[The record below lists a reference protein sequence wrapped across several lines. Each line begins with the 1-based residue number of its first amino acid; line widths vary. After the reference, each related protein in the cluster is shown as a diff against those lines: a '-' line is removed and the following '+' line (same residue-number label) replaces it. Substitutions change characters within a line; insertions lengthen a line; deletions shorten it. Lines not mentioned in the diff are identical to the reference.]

1 MSIYNPNQATRV
13 FSVTPAPSGQNTSR
27 EVWEGFLN
35 PQIDEINIVDE
46 RTNLLIGTIGGS
58 AYYKFNELPKSFVAQ
73 TIPDSDILGDVIDF
87 NGGTLPQNDF
97 PYIRL
102 SNGNLA
108 YINFNSNSMG
118 SGIFIYDAVDIE
130 TADPINGY
138 WVAYKVSDT
147 DPNRLE
153 KIAELK
159 QTNDYYNNGYEYSYI
174 SDTNENQCKFVN
186 TTFPTIDAD
195 VLSSVVTTLNI
206 TKSGTNYTLTA
217 TQTAFNFG
225 TTLSLYNANAPVPV
239 LPGAATWVYRS
250 PYFSL
255 QNDFTGLMKGVDE
268 GWVWYGDNT
277 TSTLLFTYMAGYN
290 ILTGQTAFI
299 EPISSLAATTN
310 FNPVGV
316 VDDTYFNSTLWE
328 SLPSGV
334 VFFTNNQQVLD
345 NGNNTKGI
353 LSMYSPRWE
362 NNDLVTFINQRNSDD
377 GFFTCDSATPNSNS
391 SLLSSGYNFDSE
403 YMYVWGI
410 NDTIAPGDGYTIVIS
425 RFKLDSVIKKQEIQN
440 LPLATSEANSV
451 LLFNFDIENGGL
463 FVIWNA
469 EADLTVNNPQFSN
482 YYFVY
487 WINTSETPNR
497 IASNT
502 YFPTNVIGNKF
513 YSTFN
518 GLLLNTYSLGI
529 EYDSYSSVFTTLNS

>member
-1 MSIYNPNQATRV
+1 MSLYNPQQSTHV
-13 FSVTPAPSGQNTSR
+13 FNVNPAPTLENQSKEIWQGY
-27 EVWEGFLN
+27 LN
-35 PQIDEINIVDE
+35 PEIDAIDIVDE
-46 RTNLLIGTIGGS
+46 RTNLLLGTIGGS

-87 NGGTLPQNDF
+87 NGGNLPQNAL

-108 YINFNSNSMG
+108 YIDFSSNSTR
-118 SGIFIYDAVDIE
+118 SGIFIYDVYDIE

-159 QTNDYYNNGYEYSYI
+159 QTSDYYNNGFNYSYI
-174 SDTNENQCKFVN
+174 PQTNENQCKFVYN
-186 TTFPTIDAD
+186 TFPNNDGD

-206 TKSGTNYTLTA
+206 TKSGTNYTLSASET
-217 TQTAFNFG
+217 TYNFG

-239 LPGAATWVYRS
+239 LPGAASWTYKS
-250 PYFSL
+250 PYYSL
-255 QNDFTGLMKGVDE
+255 QNDYTGLMKGVDE
-268 GWVWYGDNT
+268 GWVWYGDSTSPT
-277 TSTLLFTYMAGYN
+277 TLFTYMAGFN
-290 ILTGQTAFI
+290 ILTGQTSFI

-310 FNPVGV
+310 FNPLGV
-316 VDDTYFNSTLWE
+316 VGSLNFNPTLWE

-334 VFFTNNQQVLD
+334 AFFTYNLRLID
-345 NGNNTKGI
+345 NGNNTNGV
-353 LSMYSPRWE
+353 LAMYSPRWE

-377 GFFTCDSATPNSNS
+377 GYFSCVLDTPNSNTNLIS
-391 SLLSSGYNFDSE
+391 ASFNFDSE
-403 YMYVWGI
+403 YMYVFGI
-410 NDTIAPGDGYTIVIS
+410 SDSGGTLSGSTIVIS
-425 RFKLDSVIKKQEIQN
+425 RFKLDSIIKKQEILN
-440 LPLATSEANSV
+440 LPQATSDANS
-451 LLFNFDIENGGL
+451 LQLNYWDIENGTLVQTFNTEYSPAIGG
-463 FVIWNA
+463 
-469 EADLTVNNPQFSN
+469 PFSR

-497 IASNT
+497 LASNT
-502 YFPTNVIGNKF
+502 YYPTNIISNKF
-513 YSTFN
+513 YSTYN

-529 EYDSYSSVFTTLNS
+529 EYDSYSSIQNTLNS